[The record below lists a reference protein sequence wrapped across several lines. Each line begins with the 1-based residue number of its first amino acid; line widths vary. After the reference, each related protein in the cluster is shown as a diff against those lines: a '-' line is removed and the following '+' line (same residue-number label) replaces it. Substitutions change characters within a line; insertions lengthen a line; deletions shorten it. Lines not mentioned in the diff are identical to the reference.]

1 VKSCR
6 LSGVVSPAVEP
17 RPTLRRGLSA
27 LGATTLV
34 AGAVIGSGI
43 YLSPSIVARQTGA
56 PGLSMAVWL
65 LCGAL
70 ALCGALCFA
79 ELGAAIPR
87 TGGTYAF
94 LRRAFRVRWLP
105 FLFGWS
111 MFAVVLTGVM
121 AAVATAFATYA
132 GHFLSP
138 HISYGV
144 WTQRIVAVACIT
156 FLTIMNVMGVHVGG
170 RIQIGLTF
178 IKIGTIAALI
188 LAGLLLPG
196 ERAGSF
202 APFLPAAVPAS
213 GVLAAFGTAMIVAL
227 FAYNGWWYSTF
238 VADEVRAPRRSIPI
252 SIFAGM
258 GIVLV
263 VYALA
268 NYVYLHVLPFETLQR
283 ATRPAADVL
292 LVVVGPAGAAF
303 VSAAVMVSAFGT
315 LNAQLL
321 SVPRIYFAMARDGLF
336 FGWVRRVHPRY
347 RTPAVAILAQG
358 AWASALALSGSFQQ
372 IITYTAFPNY
382 FFLSLGVVALIV
394 LRIREPELER
404 PFRVPLYPLTPL
416 LFLLVFAWYLVN
428 SLWHA
433 FADTMV
439 GIALTLS
446 GVPFYLYWS
455 GKHGAETA

>member
-1 VKSCR
+1 MNEAQ
-6 LSGVVSPAVEP
+6 PA
-17 RPTLRRGLSA
+17 LRRGLGG

-43 YLSPSIVARQTGA
+43 YLSPSIVARQVGA
-56 PGLSMAVWL
+56 PGLSMGVWL
-65 LCGAL
+65 LCGLL

-94 LRRAFRVRWLP
+94 LQRAFHVRWLP

-132 GHFLSP
+132 GQFLAP
-138 HISYGV
+138 HIAYGV
-144 WTQRIVAVACIT
+144 WTQRLVAVACIA
-156 FLTIMNVMGVHVGG
+156 FLTLMNVVGVQVGG
-170 RIQIGLTF
+170 RIQITLTF
-178 IKIGTIAALI
+178 AKIAAVAGLI
-188 LAGLLLPG
+188 GVGLLLPG
-196 ERAGSF
+196 DRVGSLS
-202 APFLPAAVPAS
+202 PVLPAEVPVADLFAAV
-213 GVLAAFGTAMIVAL
+213 GTAMIVAL

-238 VADEVRAPRRSIPI
+238 VADEVRSPQRNIPR

-268 NYVYLHVLPFETLQR
+268 NYVYLRVLPFPTLQH
-283 ATRPAADVL
+283 AERPAAEVL
-292 LVVVGPAGAAF
+292 LALVGPGGAAF
-303 VSAAVMVSAFGT
+303 ISGAVMVSAFGT
-315 LNAQLL
+315 VNAQLL

-336 FGWVRRVHPRY
+336 FRWVERVHPRY
-347 RTPAVAILAQG
+347 RTPAAAILTQG
-358 AWASALALSGSFQQ
+358 AWASVLALSGTYQQ

-394 LRIREPELER
+394 LRVREPGLER

-416 LFLLVFAWYLVN
+416 VFLLVFGWYFVN
-428 SLWHA
+428 SLLNA
-433 FADTMV
+433 FGDTVV

-446 GVPFYLYWS
+446 GLPFYFYWS
-455 GKHGAETA
+455 RQRRATSA